1 MTNYVFKRPGSK
13 LYTGRYR
20 LKEDAK
26 ITQVALGC
34 SNLQVAEKKLRE
46 MVEEKEREA
55 AGIIAPKVQREA
67 AHKLL
72 KGHLEDWIA
81 TKEQVRDDQYLVG
94 VRNRIARL
102 VKECGWAYA
111 KDVKAEDY
119 VLWMSG
125 SKLSPKTIN
134 DFLISART
142 LLNWMVKRGRITFN
156 PLRSVDLL
164 PTNGEKRRPR
174 RALSDEEFAKLVNES
189 GDRGTVYL
197 VVATT
202 GLRFGEMMEVERG
215 DVRLDDGPKIVAR
228 AATTKN
234 RKEASLPL
242 HEEVGE
248 QLRTFLAAREI
259 APTEKVFA
267 PLFRKRGQFKR
278 DLEAADIPS
287 LDASGRVVDFHSLRY
302 TFCTNIQRL
311 GTPQRV
317 LMHLMRHSDR
327 RLSDHVYTDTS
338 LLPANETV
346 QRLTVP
352 RKFPS
357 HIASHDLVP
366 AGQNGSHVVT
376 AAKMVECPGM
386 PMNTGFRHDQT
397 FPVTPGRNG
406 GMVRDTGFEYAIRT
420 MVFDKILLWVSNG

>member
-1 MTNYVFKRPGSK
+1 MN
-13 LYTGRYR
+13 
-20 LKEDAK
+20 
-26 ITQVALGC
+26 
-34 SNLQVAEKKLRE
+34 
-46 MVEEKEREA
+46 
-55 AGIIAPKVQREA
+55 AGGP
-67 AHKLL
+67 
-72 KGHLEDWIA
+72 
-81 TKEQVRDDQYLVG
+81 
-94 VRNRIARL
+94 
-102 VKECGWAYA
+102 YA
-111 KDVKAEDY
+111 KDVRAEDY
-119 VLWMSG
+119 TRWVSA
-125 SKLSPKTIN
+125 SNLSPKTIN

-142 LLNWMVKRGRITFN
+142 LLNWMVKQGRITFN

-215 DVRLDDGPKIVAR
+215 DVCLDDGPKILAR

-242 HEEVGE
+242 HPEVVE

-267 PLFRKRGQFKR
+267 PLFHKRGQFKS
-278 DLEAADIPS
+278 DMEAAGIS
-287 LDASGRVVDFHSLRY
+287 ALDGAGRVVDFHSLRY
-302 TFCTNIQRL
+302 TFCTNLQRL

-352 RKFPS
+352 RKAPS
-357 HIASHDLVP
+357 HIASHELVP
-366 AGQNGSHVVT
+366 QGQNGSHVVT
-376 AAKMVECPGM
+376 VAKMVECPAM
-386 PMNTGFRHDQT
+386 PMNTGFGHGQT
-397 FPVTPGRNG
+397 FPVTPGHILE
-406 GMVRDTGFEYAIRT
+406 MVRDTGFEPVT
-420 MVFDKILLWVSNG
+420 PTVSR